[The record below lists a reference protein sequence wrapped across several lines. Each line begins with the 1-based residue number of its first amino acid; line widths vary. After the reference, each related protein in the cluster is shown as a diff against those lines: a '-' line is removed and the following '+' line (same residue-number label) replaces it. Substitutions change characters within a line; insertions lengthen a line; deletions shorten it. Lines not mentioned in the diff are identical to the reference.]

1 MKKALITGITGQDG
15 SYLTEILLEKGYE
28 VHGII
33 RRSSSFNTGRIDHLY
48 SDKSILNKKMFLH
61 YGDLVDTSNL
71 NRLLEKIE
79 PDEIYNLAAQS
90 HVKVSFEV
98 PDYTGQVD
106 ALGTLRFLDAI
117 REVGLKKVK
126 FYQASTSELYG
137 KVREVPQNENTP
149 FYPRSPYGVAK
160 LYGYWIIVNYREAYN
175 IFACNGI
182 LFNHESPR
190 RGETFVTRKITRA
203 VSRITTGKQDVLLLG
218 NLDAKRDWG
227 LAPEYCEGMWRILQ
241 YKNAEDFVLATGET
255 HTVREFAEHAFNEI
269 GIELEWIG
277 KEDKEKGII
286 KSIDRDKAESLLEN
300 ELPSAKIK
308 EIFSNSL
315 KRNTQVVAIDQNYY
329 RPTEVELLIGDP
341 SKAKK
346 LLGWKAKTKFDELV
360 RIMIKSDLSKVLV
373 RGY

>member
-1 MKKALITGITGQDG
+1 MKRALITGITGQDG

-33 RRSSSFNTGRIDHLY
+33 RRSSSFNTKRIDHLY
-48 SDKSILNKKMFLH
+48 ADKNVIDKKLFLH
-61 YGDLVDTSNL
+61 FGDLVDTSSL

-98 PDYTGQVD
+98 PDYTAQVD

-117 REVGLKKVK
+117 RETGLRKVK

-137 KVREVPQNENTP
+137 KVQEVPQTETTP

-160 LYGYWIIVNYREAYN
+160 IYGYWIVVNYREAYD
-175 IFACNGI
+175 IFASNGI

-203 VSRITTGKQDVLLLG
+203 VARIKHGLQQSLHMG

-227 LAPEYCEGMWRILQ
+227 YAPEFCEGMWRILQ
-241 YKNAEDFVLATGET
+241 HDKAEDFVLATGET
-255 HTVREFAEHAFNEI
+255 HSVREFIELAFKEI
-269 GIELEWIG
+269 GITVAWKG
-277 KEDKEKGII
+277 KGVNEVGKDKETGKVLVEID
-286 KSIDRDKAESLLEN
+286 KSY
-300 ELPSAKIK
+300 
-308 EIFSNSL
+308 F
-315 KRNTQVVAIDQNYY
+315 
-329 RPTEVELLIGDP
+329 RPTEVDLLIGDP
-341 SKAKK
+341 TKAKK
-346 LLGWKAKTKFDELV
+346 KLKWKPKTTFEELV
-360 RIMIKSDLSKVLV
+360 TIMVKADCDSVKKK
-373 RGY
+373 GY